1 MPIHSTG
8 YREWDGR
15 RAAPSSRWTVISTSG
30 IKRTWPSKWLRRM
43 IFVSFMATLVFV
55 VPLYLF
61 EQAVREHDQRGTWI
75 GMITSLPQTASIAD
89 SLRLDFS
96 SPEKIGDTRHTVWS
110 FLLLT
115 LFRYPQ
121 AFILVLVVGI
131 AAPPLIS
138 NDVRTRAFLIY
149 FSRPIT
155 RSEYILGKMGTLVF
169 YIGAITTAPALLF
182 YLVGVMISPNL
193 GVILSTWD
201 IPLRILAASV
211 VLILPTASLALMFSS
226 VTSES
231 RYAGFA
237 WFAVWIIGYVMYL
250 TVVNVTA
257 VSRGELHTDGWRL
270 LLSPY
275 HTLGVVQSW
284 IFGLTTDDSVIA
296 PAILVLSCTTAF
308 SLWLLYRKVS
318 SPMQA

>member
-8 YREWDGR
+8 YRKWEGR
-15 RAAPSSRWTVISTSG
+15 RAAPSSRWTVISASG
-30 IKRTWPSKWLRRM
+30 VKRTWPSKWLRRM
-43 IFVSFMATLVFV
+43 IFVSFMLMLGFV
-55 VPLYLF
+55 APLFLF
-61 EQAVREHDQRGTWI
+61 EQAVRDPEAWRTLI
-75 GMITSLPQTASIAD
+75 SVLRTLPQMEAINGILNTDFASDA
-89 SLRLDFS
+89 SVNHA
-96 SPEKIGDTRHTVWS
+96 RHSVWS

-131 AAPPLIS
+131 TAPPLIS

-155 RSEYILGKMGTLVF
+155 RSEYLLGKMGTLVF

-193 GVILSTWD
+193 EVILSTWD

-211 VLILPTASLALMFSS
+211 VLIVPTASLALMFSS

-237 WFAVWIIGYVMYL
+237 WFAVWIIGYVMYI

-257 VSRGELHTDGWRL
+257 VTRGALYTDGWRL

-284 IFGLTTDDSVIA
+284 IFGLSTDDSVIA
-296 PAILVLSCTTAF
+296 PAMVVLSCATGF
-308 SLWLLYRKVS
+308 SLWILYRKVS
-318 SPMQA
+318 SPMRA